1 MSAVQP
7 WEFSSGLGAVL
18 EQSVRWMPQLNEY
31 IMYYTAGA
39 WWASPP
45 NNTLAQAVSTDGVNW
60 TNHQKMDFPVAYY
73 NQDFL
78 YNSQFNRYEMVISK
92 DPTGAGGAN
101 PRNLVWRDAAT
112 PALTQASWLNETTLL
127 QYNASNNATW
137 YNSGILSP
145 AVKYGNL
152 PGEQNRIYVFFHAY
166 SQAGDMTIGRFYC
179 DATGVPTLK
188 PQTIA
193 FNPIPAQT
201 VGTNLTVSA
210 TASSGLPVTFSIV
223 QNGNCSLSGNVVTF
237 LNVGNCGVIANQA
250 GNGTYAAAPA
260 VGQIIVVNPAS
271 TKPIPQTI
279 TFGPIPA
286 QPVGAKVT
294 VSATASSGLPVSF
307 SLVPNGNCSISGNV
321 VTLLNYGNCGVIANQ
336 AGNATYAPAPAVGQ
350 IIVVN

>member
-1 MSAVQP
+1 
-7 WEFSSGLGAVL
+7 
-18 EQSVRWMPQLNEY
+18 
-31 IMYYTAGA
+31 
-39 WWASPP
+39 
-45 NNTLAQAVSTDGVNW
+45 
-60 TNHQKMDFPVAYY
+60 
-73 NQDFL
+73 
-78 YNSQFNRYEMVISK
+78 MVISK

-101 PRNLVWRDAAT
+101 PRNRVWRDAAT

-145 AVKYGNL
+145 AVRYGNL

-271 TKPIPQTI
+271 AKPIPQTI